1 MKKIFLT
8 LTLSLGLL
16 LTGCSMGNYTATP
29 DCYFNKAIIKKAD
42 NTIIIVDVKSYH
54 SGTNSVII
62 ETPNGERFGVAYTDA
77 TFYVDNGED

>member
-1 MKKIFLT
+1 MKKKIFLT
-8 LTLSLGLL
+8 LTLVLGSL
-16 LTGCSMGNYTATP
+16 LTGCMGNYTMTP
-29 DCYFNKAIIKKAD
+29 NNYFNKAIIKKAD
-42 NTIIIVDVKSYH
+42 NTIITVDVKSYH